1 MPFSSFSDSSRP
13 LAARR
18 RSREAS
24 LVDTTELADSI
35 PGCPYV
41 EGKRL
46 DPLDKEQ
53 TACPWPW
60 FTQARETSPV
70 FYDERLD
77 VWCITRYEDVRQLY
91 RDYERLSNRNSN
103 TFRELP
109 PTLRAVYPNGHPG
122 TKSMLLKDPPAHTR
136 IRKLVNKA
144 LTSKVV
150 ADFEP
155 QMAKRANDLIDA
167 FVGDGRCEFY
177 SQFSAIYPV
186 QVITDVIGAPVELND
201 DLLNWGN
208 DYFALT
214 EGAPLLTPEH
224 EAGIA
229 ARAKR
234 MMSFLEEFV
243 RVRRETDHGDVVSG
257 LIRATGDDG
266 EPALSDEEILGV
278 VNSFFVAGVE
288 TTQNFLPLLVGELLR
303 HPEQWNA
310 LVTDSGK
317 IANAVEEAL
326 RYWSPA
332 RSNRRFTLVD
342 VTVAG
347 VTIPAGS
354 VVLLLPISANHDGAV
369 FSEPETFDVD
379 RPNAAKHL
387 GFGHGVHLC
396 IGAPVARLEAQVTVA
411 ALAARIPSLRL
422 AERQDEQ
429 WVPHVTL
436 PRLASLEL
444 EWDV

>member
-1 MPFSSFSDSSRP
+1 
-13 LAARR
+13 
-18 RSREAS
+18 
-24 LVDTTELADSI
+24 VTELADSV

-41 EGKRL
+41 EGKRF
-46 DPLDKEQ
+46 DPLDQEQ
-53 TACPWPW
+53 TARPWPW
-60 FTQARETSPV
+60 LRQAREASPV

-109 PTLRAVYPNGHPG
+109 PRLRAIYPDGHPG

-144 LTSKVV
+144 LTPKVV
-150 ADFEP
+150 AQFEP
-155 QMAKRANDLIDA
+155 QIAKRANDLIDA
-167 FVGDGRCEFY
+167 FVDDGRCEFY
-177 SQFSAIYPV
+177 SQFSAMFAA

-214 EGAPLLTPEH
+214 EGAPPLTPRH
-224 EAGIA
+224 EAEIA
-229 ARAKR
+229 DRAER
-234 MMSFLEEFV
+234 MVSFLEDFV
-243 RVRRETDHGDVVSG
+243 RVRREADHGDVVSS

-266 EPALSDEEILGV
+266 EPTLGDDEILGV

-288 TTQNFLPLLVGELLR
+288 TTQNFLPLLARELLR
-303 HPEQWNA
+303 HPDQWAA
-310 LVTDSGK
+310 LVADPTR
-317 IANAVEEAL
+317 IENAVEEGL

-332 RSNRRFTLVD
+332 RSNRRYTLVD
-342 VTVAG
+342 VTVG
-347 VTIPAGS
+347 DVRIPAGS
-354 VVLLLPISANHDGAV
+354 VVLLLPISANHDDEV
-369 FSEPETFDVD
+369 FSEPESFDID
-379 RPNAAKHL
+379 RPNAPKHL
-387 GFGHGVHLC
+387 GFGLGVHLC
-396 IGAPVARLEAQVTVA
+396 IGAPLARLEACVA
-411 ALAARIPSLRL
+411 VRALAQRIPSLRL
-422 AERQDEQ
+422 VDDQQDS
-429 WVPHVTL
+429 WFPHVTL

>member
-1 MPFSSFSDSSRP
+1 MPFTMPSDSSRP
-13 LAARR
+13 LAAGRKW
-18 RSREAS
+18 REAS
-24 LVDTTELADSI
+24 RVDTTELADSI

-41 EGKRL
+41 EGRRF
-46 DPLDKEQ
+46 DPLEQ
-53 TACPWPW
+53 EQVACPFPW
-60 FTQARETSPV
+60 LSEARQTSPV

-77 VWCITRYEDVRQLY
+77 VWCVTRYEDVRRLY

-109 PTLRAVYPNGHPG
+109 PSLHTVYPDGHPG

-144 LTSKVV
+144 LTPKVI
-150 ADFEP
+150 AAFEP
-155 QMAKRANDLIDA
+155 QIAKRANDLFDT

-177 SQFSAIYPV
+177 SQFSAIFPA

-214 EGAPLLTPEH
+214 EGAPPLTPEH
-224 EAGIA
+224 ETQIAERA
-229 ARAKR
+229 AR
-234 MMSFLEEFV
+234 MVSFLEEFV
-243 RVRRETDHGDVVSG
+243 RLRREADHGDVVSG

-266 EPALSDEEILGV
+266 EPTLSDEEILGV

-288 TTQNFLPLLVGELLR
+288 TTQNFLPLLVREILR
-303 HPEQWNA
+303 HPDQWQA
-310 LVTDSGK
+310 IVADAAK
-317 IANAVEEAL
+317 IENAVEEGM

-332 RSNRRFTLVD
+332 RSNRRYTLVD
-342 VTVAG
+342 VTVG
-347 VTIPAGS
+347 DVTIPAGS
-354 VVLLLPISANHDGAV
+354 VVLLLPISANHDNEV
-369 FSEPETFDVD
+369 FAEPETFDID
-379 RPNAAKHL
+379 RPNAPKHV
-387 GFGHGVHLC
+387 GFGMGVHLC
-396 IGAPVARLEAQVTVA
+396 IGAPLARLEAQVAVA
-411 ALAARIPSLRL
+411 ALAQRIPSVRL
-422 AERQDEQ
+422 VAHEDEL

-436 PRLASLEL
+436 PRLESLEL

>member
-1 MPFSSFSDSSRP
+1 M
-13 LAARR
+13 AAGRE
-18 RSREAS
+18 SREAS
-24 LVDTTELADSI
+24 GVTELADSV

-41 EGKRL
+41 EGKRF
-46 DPLDKEQ
+46 DPLDQEQ
-53 TACPWPW
+53 TARPWPW
-60 FTQARETSPV
+60 LRQAREASPV

-109 PTLRAVYPNGHPG
+109 PRLRAIYPDGHPG

-144 LTSKVV
+144 LTPKVV
-150 ADFEP
+150 AQFEP
-155 QMAKRANDLIDA
+155 QIAKRANDLIDA
-167 FVGDGRCEFY
+167 YVDDGRCEFY
-177 SQFSAIYPV
+177 SQFSAMFAA

-214 EGAPLLTPEH
+214 EGAPPLTPAH
-224 EAGIA
+224 EAEIA
-229 ARAKR
+229 DRAER
-234 MMSFLEEFV
+234 MVSFLEDFV
-243 RVRRETDHGDVVSG
+243 RVRREADHGDVVSS

-266 EPALSDEEILGV
+266 EPTLGDDEILGV

-288 TTQNFLPLLVGELLR
+288 TTQNFLPLLARELLR
-303 HPEQWNA
+303 HPDQWAA
-310 LVTDSGK
+310 LVADPTR
-317 IANAVEEAL
+317 IENAVEEGL

-332 RSNRRFTLVD
+332 RSNRRYTLVD
-342 VTVAG
+342 VTVG
-347 VTIPAGS
+347 DVRIPAGS
-354 VVLLLPISANHDGAV
+354 VVLLLPISANHDDEV
-369 FSEPETFDVD
+369 FSEPESFDID
-379 RPNAAKHL
+379 RPNAPKHL
-387 GFGHGVHLC
+387 GFGLGVHLC
-396 IGAPVARLEAQVTVA
+396 IGAPLARLEACVA
-411 ALAARIPSLRL
+411 VRALAQRIPSLRL
-422 AERQDEQ
+422 VDDQQDS
-429 WVPHVTL
+429 WFPHVTL

>member
-1 MPFSSFSDSSRP
+1 MPFASPFDSSRP
-13 LAARR
+13 LAAGRK
-18 RSREAS
+18 SREA
-24 LVDTTELADSI
+24 LRVDTAKLAGSA

-41 EGKRL
+41 NGRRF
-46 DPLDKEQ
+46 DPLDQEQ
-53 TACPWPW
+53 AECPWPW
-60 FTQARETSPV
+60 LSQARDGSPV
-70 FYDERLD
+70 FYDEQLAA
-77 VWCITRYEDVRQLY
+77 WCITRYEDVRRLY

-109 PTLRAVYPNGHPG
+109 PSLRAVYPDGHPG

-144 LTSKVV
+144 LTPKVV

-155 QMAKRANDLIDA
+155 QIARRANNLIDA
-167 FVGDGRCEFY
+167 FVGDGSCEFY
-177 SQFSAIYPV
+177 KQFSAIFPA

-214 EGAPLLTPEH
+214 EGAPPLSSEH
-224 EAGIA
+224 EAEIA
-229 ARAKR
+229 ERAKR

-266 EPALSDEEILGV
+266 EPTLSDEEILGV

-288 TTQNFLPLLVGELLR
+288 TTQNFLPLLVRELLR
-303 HPEQWNA
+303 HPDQWQA
-310 LVTDSGK
+310 IVADPTT
-317 IANAVEEAL
+317 IENAVEEGM

-332 RSNRRFTLVD
+332 RSNRRYTLAD
-342 VTVAG
+342 VTVG
-347 VTIPAGS
+347 DVTIPAGS
-354 VVLLLPISANHDGAV
+354 VVLLLPISANHDDEV
-369 FSEPETFDVD
+369 FADPETFDID
-379 RPNAAKHL
+379 RPNAPKHV
-387 GFGHGVHLC
+387 GFGMGVHLC
-396 IGAPVARLEAQVTVA
+396 IGAPLARLEAQVAVA
-411 ALAARIPSLRL
+411 ALAKRIPTLRL
-422 AERQDEQ
+422 GDEQDER

-436 PRLASLEL
+436 PRLVSLQL